1 MKEAKIVEDL
11 LKEYQKDL
19 LDLTDEMAS
28 KSEKPFYFG
37 PSYEGIAHKMA
48 LIKAK
53 ISVCEEI
60 FRRMKC

>member
-1 MKEAKIVEDL
+1 MKENKIIEDL

-19 LDLTDEMAS
+19 LNLTDEMVRKNRYEYYWS
-28 KSEKPFYFG
+28 
-37 PSYEGIAHKMA
+37 PSYESIAHNMA

-60 FRRMKC
+60 FRRLLK